1 MLRLLP
7 AFMLMLGLTA
17 SAPWSVPVHYGQI
30 RIESVVTP
38 LDLTNPSHQQVGAL
52 QFRGAWELRSND
64 PAFGGV
70 SSLRRTQHGFMA
82 VGDAGMLLRFAIGP
96 GGAIYQARLDQIA
109 IGADRADEKRERD
122 AESLVVDE
130 AGGRYWIGFE
140 HSNMIRRY
148 DLATGKITAEATPK
162 LMKDWPPNAGAE
174 VMVRLDDGRFLI
186 LSEDGGDVKHLSASV
201 LFSGDPTA
209 PGATAFEFNYRPP
222 TGYLVTDAAQL
233 PDGRLLLLH
242 RRFTMLDGVSA
253 IVSLADPKTIRRG
266 KIWTAQPIAHLAPP
280 LAVDNMEG
288 VEVTQ
293 ERGETLVW
301 LVSDDN
307 FSPLQRTL
315 LMKFALK
322 LKGQVRAKGR

>member
-1 MLRLLP
+1 MRLLLS
-7 AFMLMLGLTA
+7 FMLMLSLSA
-17 SAPWSVPVHYGQI
+17 SAPWSVADHYGQI

-38 LDLTNPSHQQVGAL
+38 LDLTNPSRQQVGAL
-52 QFRGAWELRSND
+52 QFRGAWELRARD

-70 SSLRRTQHGFMA
+70 SSLRGTQHGFMA
-82 VGDAGMLLRFAIGP
+82 VGDAGMLLRFAMGP

-109 IGADRADEKRERD
+109 IGAGRSDEKRERD

-130 AGGRYWIGFE
+130 AGGRYWVGFE
-140 HSNMIRRY
+140 FTNMIRRY
-148 DLATGKITAEATPK
+148 DLATGKITAEVAPK
-162 LMKDWPPNAGAE
+162 LMKDWPPNAGTEA
-174 VMVRLDDGRFLI
+174 MIRLDDGRFLI
-186 LSEDGGDVKHLSASV
+186 LSEDGGDVKHLSASL

-209 PGATAFEFNYRPP
+209 PSTTAVNFDYRPP

-242 RRFTMLDGVSA
+242 RRFTMMDGVSA
-253 IVSLADPKTIRRG
+253 IVSMADPKTIRRG
-266 KIWTAQPIAHLAPP
+266 KIWTAQPIARLAPP

-288 VEVTQ
+288 IEVTQ

-307 FSPLQRTL
+307 FSPLQRSL

-322 LKGQVRAKGR
+322 LKEPARAKGR